1 MGGGSYDRDVYS
13 GSSSGGWDYASDAPA
28 SSRFDTAVGGD
39 PLVTNLKRE
48 MVCPNE
54 NPIVVAM
61 DVTGS
66 MGIAA
71 KVIYDKMPMFFGQI
85 KIQDYLPDPAVSFA
99 AIGDIA
105 YDRVPVQICDF
116 EVGEALDEW
125 LERLY
130 LEGGGGGD
138 QEESYDMAAHFYLN
152 KLQMTHPKKNPFFFF
167 IGDEGFKSTAK
178 STLTSSFGK
187 TTTPT
192 DAEELMKQ
200 LNDAFDGHAFLIHKR
215 YNYSSADQ
223 KIVRQW
229 TDALG
234 QENVLILEDPKSVVD
249 VMLGAIALV
258 SESRDMDSYI
268 ADLKGLG
275 ADPDRTQTPKRIKD
289 VTKSLK
295 NLSDHVESTALVKA
309 DVSTRAVAAAPKR
322 KARKTKKKRV
332 R

>member
-28 SSRFDTAVGGD
+28 TSRFNTATGGD
-39 PLVTNLKRE
+39 PLVTDLKRE
-48 MVCPNE
+48 LVCPNE

-116 EVGEALDEW
+116 EVGEKLDEW

-138 QEESYDMAAHFYLN
+138 QEESYDMAAYFHLHKTKF
-152 KLQMTHPKKNPFFFF
+152 THANVNPFFFF
-167 IGDEGFKSTAK
+167 IGDEGFKSSPANALNSYFGGKNTAV
-178 STLTSSFGK
+178 
-187 TTTPT
+187 
-192 DAEELMKQ
+192 DAQELMKQ
-200 LNDAFDGHAFLIHKR
+200 LNDKFHGHVFLVHKP
-215 YNYSSADQ
+215 YNYSSADLQ
-223 KIVRQW
+223 IVRQW

-258 SESRDMDSYI
+258 AESRDLDSYI

-275 ADPDRTQTPKRIKD
+275 ADPDRTQTPKRIAD
-289 VTKSLK
+289 VTKSLR

-309 DVSTRAVAAAPKR
+309 DVSTRAVAATPKR
-322 KARKTKKKRV
+322 KARKTKKTRV
-332 R
+332 

>member
-13 GSSSGGWDYASDAPA
+13 GRSSGGWDYASDAP
-28 SSRFDTAVGGD
+28 DTGFNTVSDGD

-48 MVCPNE
+48 LVCPNE

-85 KIQDYLPDPAVSFA
+85 KIQNYLPDPAVSFA

-105 YDRVPVQICDF
+105 YDRVPIQICDF

-152 KLQMTHPKKNPFFFF
+152 KLKMAHKKVNPFFFF
-167 IGDEGFKSTAK
+167 IGDEGFKSTTK
-178 STLTSSFGK
+178 STLTNHFGATK
-187 TTTPT
+187 TPT
-192 DAEELMKQ
+192 DVQDLMKQ
-200 LNDAFDGHAFLIHKR
+200 LNDAVHGHAFLIHKA
-215 YNYSSADQ
+215 YNYRSADLR
-223 KIVRQW
+223 IIRQW

-258 SESRDMDSYI
+258 SESRDLDSYI

-295 NLSDHVESTALVKA
+295 NLSDHVETTALVKTNI
-309 DVSTRAVAAAPKR
+309 STKAVVTTPKR
-322 KARKTKKKRV
+322 KARKTKKKRI